1 MSEIWQKLNV
11 LKYLRH
17 CTCAPCSKLC
27 QLWKWN
33 HFKVRCLAGQMCGLC
48 LLHIPD
54 NTGQKTQ
61 PHGGPPCTHFPSAF
75 QPAQK
80 GCNHTSVN
88 HIFHYWYFITPWN
101 CITKE
106 VIHAWRQPLPVHP
119 VKFFTFFF
127 PHFPGNSLN
136 RSQSWLNFTLL
147 QLYTVGSKTFEGYH
161 IGSKQHGKKHRKLIF
176 ECFESLTA
184 SKFPNY

>member
-1 MSEIWQKLNV
+1 MLFEFSAKERIGHKHNITFGNMSEIWQKLNV

-27 QLWKWN
+27 QLRKRN

-88 HIFHYWYFITPWN
+88 HIFHYWYFIAPWS

-106 VIHAWRQPLPVHP
+106 VIRAWRQPLPVHP

-127 PHFPGNSLN
+127 SPLS
-136 RSQSWLNFTLL
+136 R
-147 QLYTVGSKTFEGYH
+147 
-161 IGSKQHGKKHRKLIF
+161 
-176 ECFESLTA
+176 
-184 SKFPNY
+184 